1 MEQADLAAA
10 QATTLLVIG
19 LVVLVA
25 VRIVEGFYANLAYEK
40 RYLEWRG
47 NPLVASGLDWKN
59 AIFGTVLWLG
69 IVPLTLYRFTVKGD
83 PAGAI
88 IAQASGAR
96 ATSSCSEP
104 GVEHHVR
111 DAARIGV
118 AQGREPGPDELP
130 DRALISHRVAAAIPA
145 GARRGGSP
153 GRFSRGCEPHGLQSK
168 GFRGHVPARRESP
181 GRPRY
186 G

>member
-104 GVEHHVR
+104 G
-111 DAARIGV
+111 G
-118 AQGREPGPDELP
+118 
-130 DRALISHRVAAAIPA
+130 
-145 GARRGGSP
+145 
-153 GRFSRGCEPHGLQSK
+153 
-168 GFRGHVPARRESP
+168 
-181 GRPRY
+181 
-186 G
+186 

>member
-47 NPLVASGLDWKN
+47 NPLVASGFDWKN
-59 AIFGTVLWLG
+59 AIFSTVLWLG

-104 GVEHHVR
+104 G
-111 DAARIGV
+111 G
-118 AQGREPGPDELP
+118 
-130 DRALISHRVAAAIPA
+130 
-145 GARRGGSP
+145 
-153 GRFSRGCEPHGLQSK
+153 
-168 GFRGHVPARRESP
+168 
-181 GRPRY
+181 
-186 G
+186 